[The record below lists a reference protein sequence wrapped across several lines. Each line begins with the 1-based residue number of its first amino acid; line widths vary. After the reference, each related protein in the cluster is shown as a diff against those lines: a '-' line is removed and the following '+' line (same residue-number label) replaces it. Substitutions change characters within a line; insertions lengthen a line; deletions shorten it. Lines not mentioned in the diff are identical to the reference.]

1 MSAHPSLDA
10 DLSAPADALPAMD
23 PSDIEALR
31 ALGSDPDRAEFSGGD
46 GVAVEELSAPGL
58 DGAPAVR
65 IRLLRPAGVHAPLPV
80 LLAIHGGGFV
90 LGRASDL
97 DYLAV
102 EAVRR
107 LGISVAG
114 VEYRLAPEH
123 PYPQGLDDCLA
134 ALRFLHSEGETIGI
148 DRERI
153 AVGGSSAGGGIAAG
167 LALRIRDEGGPSI
180 AFQLLLSPA
189 VDDRTDAPSWTDL
202 VDPPVLAG
210 PHRGMV
216 WNHYLGTGYAG
227 EETTGVSPHAVPARA
242 ATLAG
247 LPPTYIAAMEVDP
260 LRDANIEFAS
270 RLLQGG
276 VRTELHVHPGA
287 FHGSVELV
295 PGAASSARILD
306 GLLDAL
312 GRALTPVRP

>member
-1 MSAHPSLDA
+1 MSVHPSLDA
-10 DLSAPADALPAMD
+10 DLALAAEALPVMD
-23 PSDIEALR
+23 PSDIPALR
-31 ALGSDPDRAEFSGGD
+31 ALSGGPEQAAASD
-46 GVAVEELSAPGL
+46 VVVSELTAPGR
-58 DGAPAVR
+58 DGAPTVP
-65 IRLLRPAGVHAPLPV
+65 IRLLRPAGVNTPLPV

-107 LGISVAG
+107 LGISVAS
-114 VEYRLAPEH
+114 VEYRLAPEF
-123 PYPQGLDDCLA
+123 PYPHGLDDCLT
-134 ALRFLHSEGETIGI
+134 ALQFLHSEGEAIGV

-153 AVGGSSAGGGIAAG
+153 AVGGSSAGGGVAAG
-167 LALRIRDEGGPSI
+167 LALRVRDEGGPSI

-189 VDDRTDAPSWTDL
+189 IDDRMSAPSFTDL

-210 PHRGMV
+210 PHRGLV
-216 WNHYLGTGYAG
+216 WNYYLGPHYLG
-227 EETTGVSPHAVPARA
+227 EETAGVSPYAVPARA

-270 RLLQGG
+270 RLLQAG

-295 PGAASSARILD
+295 PHAASSARILR

-312 GRALTPVRP
+312 GRALNDAEH